1 MGEPKRI
8 KTYVRGLD
16 ERIMGGIPAGYNV
29 LIAGPSGS
37 MKTSLVYSIVF
48 HNVKSMGVK
57 GMFIS
62 FEQNHDDIVDQMSSL
77 GMDPKNLKDLNIV
90 DLSEFRKETKDEEE
104 RMDWFEALI
113 ALLKRYK
120 KEDGLDMVA
129 IDSLDALYSLTHLP
143 NPRKQLFHFFRELRE
158 LGVTT
163 FVISE
168 IPRGTSTFGKY
179 DVEEF
184 LSDGI
189 IHLRIRELEVG
200 QTTSVRRFMGVAKM
214 RRTNHDTDYYPFLII
229 DNKFELV
236 SE

>member
-37 MKTSLVYSIVF
+37 MKTSLVFSIIY
-48 HNVKSMGVK
+48 HNVKTMGFKV
-57 GMFIS
+57 IS
-62 FEQNHDDIVDQMSSL
+62 FEQDHDDLVDQMASL
-77 GMDPKNLKDLNIV
+77 GMDPKPLKELNVV

-113 ALLKRYK
+113 SLLKRYK
-120 KEDGLDMVA
+120 KEDGLDIVA

-143 NPRKQLFHFFRELRE
+143 NPRKQLFHFFRELKE
-158 LGVTT
+158 LGLTSL
-163 FVISE
+163 VISE
-168 IPRGTSTFGKY
+168 IPRGASTFGKY

-184 LSDGI
+184 LSDAI

-229 DNKFELV
+229 DNRFELV